1 MTKNGLR
8 TDLGT
13 NHYVQLHNKWY
24 YIGNDGKI
32 LKGPQTI
39 DGVKVYF
46 SNYDGIQVKGDFASD
61 EHYYDKDSG
70 ALVTNRFVHSMYDFF
85 VDENGNRVT
94 GQKKYW
100 RCLVLLFT
108 CTNQR
113 RIWS

>member
-1 MTKNGLR
+1 MTKMVYGLI
-8 TDLGT
+8 LGT

-39 DGVKVYF
+39 DGGKVYF
-46 SNYDGIQVKGDFASD
+46 GNYDGIQVKGDFASD

-85 VDENGNRVT
+85 VDE
-94 GQKKYW
+94 KW
-100 RCLVLLFT
+100 
-108 CTNQR
+108 
-113 RIWS
+113 